1 LILNIDEA
9 NDPHMK
15 RLESQFKAVS
25 PNSKTMDA
33 PDATEGA
40 VFIINNKA
48 SSLSTNIKVLKA
60 SKPRKS
66 L

>member
-1 LILNIDEA
+1 
-9 NDPHMK
+9 MK